1 MNHREF
7 FDILAFQWDEKL
19 ERGDFEKIKRLID
32 EIEIKNGNILD
43 CGCGIGILYPFL
55 LKKVG
60 SKGKIFGMDISFNML
75 KKAKTKN
82 CKFLIQG
89 DAESIPFISSSLD
102 TIIFLNAFPHFKNKN
117 IVLKESF
124 RILKEG
130 GKLFILHTSSREE
143 VNSFHKN
150 YGGVIA
156 DDILPEN
163 LEIISMLKEAN
174 FKNIRIVEKDTFIVS
189 AEKME
194 EEPAIR

>member
-7 FDILAFQWDEKL
+7 FDTLAFQWDEKL
-19 ERGDFEKIKRLID
+19 EKEDFEKIKRLIG

-43 CGCGIGILYPFL
+43 CGCGTGILYPFL
-55 LKKVG
+55 LEKVD
-60 SKGKIFGMDISFNML
+60 SEGKIFGVDISLNML

-89 DAESIPFISSSLD
+89 DAESIPFLSSCLD
-102 TIIFLNAFPHFKNKN
+102 TVIFLNAFPHFKNKR

-124 RILKEG
+124 RILREG
-130 GKLFILHTSSREE
+130 GKLFILHTSPRKE

-150 YGGVIA
+150 HGEVIA

-163 LEIISMLKEAN
+163 HEIISMLKEAN
-174 FKNIRIVEKDTFIVS
+174 FKNIKIAEKDTFMVS

-194 EEPAIR
+194 E